1 MARNTHQAALTLAI
15 QQSSFARL
23 YVCYSAD
30 VQASSKKNPKN
41 KKKPKKQKKK
51 KKPHSLWIQL
61 SLGYV
66 CSERTSMASP
76 SAMLRGMIL
85 PHITAGATS
94 SMPSEN
100 PIVI

>member
-51 KKPHSLWIQL
+51 KTKKPTFLVDITFPWLCPFRKDFHGQSICNAKGDDPAPHHCRCHQL
-61 SLGYV
+61 N
-66 CSERTSMASP
+66 A
-76 SAMLRGMIL
+76 
-85 PHITAGATS
+85 
-94 SMPSEN
+94 
-100 PIVI
+100 